1 MELLK
6 ILNDFEDDM
15 LDYWSNEKQEKWQ
28 IIKTLLINASDDD
41 VLSLIN
47 YYQREITSECEFVHK
62 THLNFLLESIFTNA
76 NRNDYLDL
84 IISLSE
90 CLENKYYNEEEI
102 FYISEDNQIFSYEN
116 LNILLDNIYL
126 DDAIYTLVEDVTQ
139 KPLAILESIKDVD
152 FLIACWEMCSNE

>member
-6 ILNDFEDDM
+6 ILNDFESEL
-15 LDYWSNEKQEKWQ
+15 LDYWSNEKQEKWN
-28 IIKTLLINASDDD
+28 IIKALLINASDEEILD
-41 VLSLIN
+41 LIN
-47 YYQREITSECEFVHK
+47 YYQREITFECEFVHK
-62 THLNFLLESIFTNA
+62 THLNFILESIFANA

-90 CLENKYYNEEEI
+90 CLEPKYYDEEEI

-126 DDAIYTLVEDVTQ
+126 DDAIYTLVEDLSKKDIT
-139 KPLAILESIKDVD
+139 ILEAIKDID
-152 FLIACWEMCSNE
+152 SLIGCWEMCE